1 MVAEW
6 IEIAELFESQWN
18 FPKCIGA
25 MDGKHILIKIP
36 RNSDSYFFNDKG
48 SFSIILLALVDAN
61 YSFIYVDVGNNGR
74 VSNGGVSKNSSLE
87 RAIGK
92 NMLNLPSPRPILPSY
107 RVIVE
112 GMEPTSTL
120 RYGGR

>member
-1 MVAEW
+1 
-6 IEIAELFESQWN
+6 
-18 FPKCIGA
+18 

-48 SFSIILLALVDAN
+48 SFSIILLALVDVN
-61 YSFIYVDVGNNGR
+61 YSFTNVDVGNNGR

-92 NMLNLPSPRPILPSY
+92 NMLNLPSPPAPPILPSY